1 MFCTCSRS
9 STHTPPGRHS
19 SRRLQLVQ
27 VTSNLRLVSGWL
39 MKRAL
44 GCSLSATTAGMASP
58 FGSLYGGALRDGV
71 ADALEFFRFV
81 EKGSRPEALGDL
93 AVRVGGV
100 IGEHHHVELRRA
112 RMQLAQHVEATAF
125 GE

>member
-58 FGSLYGGALRDGV
+58 FGSLYGGALGDGV
-71 ADALEFFRFV
+71 ADALEFSGLV
-81 EKGSRPEALGDL
+81 EKGPRPESLGDL
-93 AVRVGGV
+93 PIGVGGIV
-100 IGEHHHVELRRA
+100 REHHYVELRCFGV
-112 RMQLAQHVEATAF
+112 QLAQHVEAAA
-125 GE
+125 